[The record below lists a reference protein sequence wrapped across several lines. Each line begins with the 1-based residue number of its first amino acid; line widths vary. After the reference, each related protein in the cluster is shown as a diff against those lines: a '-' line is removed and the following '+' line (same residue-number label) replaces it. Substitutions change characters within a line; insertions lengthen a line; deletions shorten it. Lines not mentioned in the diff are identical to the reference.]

1 MSYFFIYINV
11 SFIHIAL
18 SISPAY
24 YILTYSYTIIITHLG
39 GFYILYFYEKK
50 RKKMNKRHKDKR
62 YKKSKKLG
70 AKKDPHTFV

>member
-1 MSYFFIYINV
+1 MSHLYIL
-11 SFIHIAL
+11 AL

-50 RKKMNKRHKDKR
+50 EKRRIKGTKIKH
-62 YKKSKKLG
+62 KKSKKLG